1 MIKLYYQIADISAYH
16 LKSKELIQSSME
28 YIVKYFGSN
37 HQYWLKYIELLKVVL
52 QLSNEKVDVF
62 DAKKVSINDGVE
74 LNMALIGKRIND
86 IFN

>member
-52 QLSNEKVDVF
+52 QLSNEKDMSTLRGIYKRGIQHSK
-62 DAKKVSINDGVE
+62 DHGGV
-74 LNMALIGKRIND
+74 
-86 IFN
+86 